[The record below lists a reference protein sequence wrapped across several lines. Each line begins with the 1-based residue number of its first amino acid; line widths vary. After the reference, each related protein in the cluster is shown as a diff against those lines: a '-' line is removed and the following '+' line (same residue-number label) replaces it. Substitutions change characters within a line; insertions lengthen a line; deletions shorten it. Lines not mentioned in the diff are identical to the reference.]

1 MDASSSGPEPRET
14 PPSSAAPSRW
24 WSERFGAAARAPFG
38 SLRVPNDRSR
48 FGWHLAG
55 LALLCLLVQAVTGLL
70 LLVHFR
76 PGEHA
81 WESVAHLS
89 SQVPFGW
96 LVRGLHALC
105 SHLLVALALLHLGI
119 TFASRAF
126 RRPRELTWIAGSF
139 VLALVLALAATGA
152 ALPGDQASVL
162 AARVDAR
169 LLASVPM
176 IGPTLAS
183 IAAGGGSDLEI
194 AHRFFAF
201 HVGMLPAALLLA
213 ATAHLA
219 LVRAHGSSCSAS
231 TPTVP
236 WFPDFLRRELV
247 VWIVALGLL
256 SAVVALW
263 PPPMLPRHDALQ
275 PAPEG
280 LRPAWYFMPAYQA
293 IRLLP
298 ARLGPL
304 RGEQVAV
311 VAALLSFGALCLAPF
326 WASSRRQTA
335 RRATTVIV
343 AALAVITIVF
353 AACGYS
359 NG

>member
-1 MDASSSGPEPRET
+1 MDASSSGPEAREL
-14 PPSSAAPSRW
+14 PPSSTAPSRW
-24 WSERFGAAARAPFG
+24 WSERFGAAACVSLG

-48 FGWHLAG
+48 IGWYLAG
-55 LALLCLLVQAVTGLL
+55 LALLCLLVQALTGLL
-70 LLVHFR
+70 LLLHFR
-76 PGEHA
+76 PGELA

-139 VLALVLALAATGA
+139 MLALVLALAATGA
-152 ALPGDQASVL
+152 ALPGDQASAL
-162 AARVDAR
+162 AARVDLG
-169 LLASVPM
+169 LLASVPLV
-176 IGPTLAS
+176 GPTLAS

-201 HVGMLPAALLLA
+201 HVGLLPAALLLA
-213 ATAHLA
+213 ATAHLS

-247 VWIVALGLL
+247 VWIVAFGLL
-256 SAVVALW
+256 STAVALW
-263 PPPMLPRHDALQ
+263 PPPVLPRHDTLQ

-293 IRLLP
+293 IRVLP
-298 ARLGPL
+298 ARIGPL
-304 RGEQVAV
+304 RGEQLAV

-326 WASSRRQTA
+326 WALPRREA
-335 RRATTVIV
+335 LRRATTVIV
-343 AALAVITIVF
+343 IALAGISVLL